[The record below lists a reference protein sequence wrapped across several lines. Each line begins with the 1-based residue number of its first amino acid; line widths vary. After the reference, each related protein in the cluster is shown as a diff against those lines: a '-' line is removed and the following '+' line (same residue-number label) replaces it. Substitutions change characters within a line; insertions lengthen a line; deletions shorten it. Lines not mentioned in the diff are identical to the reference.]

1 MTSLRMLQSLFDR
14 FQIAGAKLV
23 FGEPIETQG
32 KTIIP
37 VAKVG
42 FGFGAGAGRG
52 NHSGDDEDPGD
63 RREEGFGGGGGVGAS
78 HCGAAPARRP
88 RGEVVVGGGGGGGA
102 RPVGVVE
109 VTPDATRM
117 IPFGQGRWL
126 AAAGLIGFVLGVLF
140 GSRRGRK
147 SR

>member
-63 RREEGFGGGGGVGAS
+63 RREEGFGGGGGVGA
-78 HCGAAPARRP
+78 
-88 RGEVVVGGGGGGGA
+88 